1 MTDVQNPAMNTEIT
15 ALIIFGCVVGAVFI
29 GRALSRPLPEEHL
42 SADTKET
49 VKLAMGLLATMS
61 ALLLGLL
68 VASAKGSYD
77 NARSQVI
84 QMAAKAVFL
93 DRVLTGYGPETAETR
108 TRLRDAVEEV
118 AHRSMQPPKAN
129 TRISLAPDTEA
140 GNAIYL
146 AIQQLTPSDEMQRN
160 LKTQATTLALELG
173 QLRTLLVT
181 ESISSISKPP
191 LIVVVSWLVVIFLS
205 FSVIA
210 PRNATATTAL
220 MISALAAA
228 AAIFLILE
236 LDRPFSGVLRI
247 SNEPMLNV
255 LRQLAKLTQ

>member
-1 MTDVQNPAMNTEIT
+1 MNTEVIS
-15 ALIIFGCVVGAVFI
+15 LIIFGCVVGSVFI
-29 GRALSRPLPEEHL
+29 GRTVSRLLPAEHL
-42 SADTKET
+42 STDTKAT

-77 NARSQVI
+77 NARNDVI
-84 QMAAKAVFL
+84 QMAAKVVFL
-93 DRVLTGYGPETAETR
+93 DRVLAGYGPETAETR
-108 TRLRDAVEEV
+108 ALLREAVEEL
-118 AHRSMQPPKAN
+118 AHRSMQPPRVN
-129 TRISLAPDTEA
+129 TLFNLAPNTQA

-146 AIQQLTPSDEMQRN
+146 SIQHLMPQDEMQRS
-160 LKTQATTLALELG
+160 LKAQATTLAVELG
-173 QLRTLLVT
+173 QLRTLLVA
-181 ESISSISKPP
+181 ESISSISKPL
-191 LIVVVSWLVVIFLS
+191 LIVVGCWLVVIFLS
-205 FSVIA
+205 FAVIA

-220 MISALAAA
+220 MISALSAA

-255 LRQLAKLTQ
+255 LSQLAK

>member
-1 MTDVQNPAMNTEIT
+1 MNIEVVS
-15 ALIIFGCVVGAVFI
+15 LIIFGCVVGAVFI
-29 GRALSRPLPEEHL
+29 GRALSRLLPSEHL

-77 NARSQVI
+77 TARNDVI
-84 QMAAKAVFL
+84 QMAGKVVFL
-93 DRVLTGYGPETAETR
+93 DRVLVGYGPETAEAR
-108 TRLRDAVEEV
+108 ALVRNAVEEL
-118 AHRSMQPPKAN
+118 AHRGIQPPKTNSRFNHAPN
-129 TRISLAPDTEA
+129 TQQ

-146 AIQQLTPSDEMQRN
+146 SIQQLTPRDEMQRS
-160 LKTQATTLALELG
+160 LKAQATTLALDLG
-173 QLRTLLVT
+173 QLRTLLVA
-181 ESISSISKPP
+181 ESISSISKPL
-191 LIVVVSWLVVIFLS
+191 LIVVVCWLVVIFAS

-210 PRNATATTAL
+210 PRNATATVAL
-220 MISALAAA
+220 MISALATA

-247 SNEPMLNV
+247 SNEPILNV
-255 LRQLAKLTQ
+255 LSQLTPASP

>member
-1 MTDVQNPAMNTEIT
+1 MNTEGIS
-15 ALIIFGCVVGAVFI
+15 LIIFGCVVGAVFI
-29 GRALSRPLPEEHL
+29 GRTLSRLLPAEHL
-42 SADTKET
+42 STDTKDT

-68 VASAKGSYD
+68 VASAKSSYD
-77 NARSQVI
+77 NARSEVI
-84 QMAAKAVFL
+84 QMAAKVVFL
-93 DRVLTGYGPETAETR
+93 DRVLTGYGPETAEIR
-108 TRLRDAVEEV
+108 ARVREEVEEL

-129 TRISLAPDTEA
+129 APVNLAPNAQA

-146 AIQQLTPSDEMQRN
+146 AIQHLTPQDEMQRS
-160 LKTQATTLALELG
+160 LKSQATTLALDLG
-173 QLRTLLVT
+173 QLRTLLVA
-181 ESISSISKPP
+181 ESISSISKPL
-191 LIVVVSWLVVIFLS
+191 LIVVVCWLVVIFLS
-205 FSVIA
+205 FTVIA

-220 MISALAAA
+220 MISALSAA

-255 LRQLAKLTQ
+255 LRQLTQSSP

>member
-1 MTDVQNPAMNTEIT
+1 MNTEVIS
-15 ALIIFGCVVGAVFI
+15 LIISGCVVGAVLI
-29 GRALSRPLPEEHL
+29 GRTLARFLPSEHL

-77 NARSQVI
+77 NARNDVI
-84 QMAAKAVFL
+84 QMAAKVVFL
-93 DRVLTGYGPETAETR
+93 DRVLAGYGPETAETR
-108 TRLRDAVEEV
+108 ALLREAVEEL
-118 AHRSMQPPKAN
+118 AHRSMQPPRVN
-129 TRISLAPDTEA
+129 TLFNLAPNTQA

-146 AIQQLTPSDEMQRN
+146 SIQHLMPQDEM
-160 LKTQATTLALELG
+160 LG
-173 QLRTLLVT
+173 QLRTLLVA
-181 ESISSISKPP
+181 ESISSISKPL
-191 LIVVVSWLVVIFLS
+191 LIVVGCWLVVIFLS
-205 FSVIA
+205 FAVIA

-220 MISALAAA
+220 MISALSAA

-255 LRQLAKLTQ
+255 LSQLAK